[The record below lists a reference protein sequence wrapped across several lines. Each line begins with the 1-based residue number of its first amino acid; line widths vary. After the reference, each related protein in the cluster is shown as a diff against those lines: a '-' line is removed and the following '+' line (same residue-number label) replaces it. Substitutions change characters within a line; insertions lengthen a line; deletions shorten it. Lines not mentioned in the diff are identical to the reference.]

1 MQRSVGCWLRHRPHF
16 VGDEASDNRI
26 AKQRASMYAV
36 HAATILLSLLASLS
50 QWWRCKLPLSYR
62 HSVSA

>member
-50 QWWRCKLPLSYR
+50 QWWRCA
-62 HSVSA
+62 VSFPFLTVTV